1 MFSWLTKILTYVP
14 GIGTI
19 IEKVTGASAEAE
31 RIRAQVELEEARAFK
46 SGKVAPRY
54 VRGYILNGILAG
66 GAIVLVLSLVWPD
79 LLTIPQD
86 LLSQLEKLIRVLGER
101 VVAQLSLTNVLLGLL
116 VGIVAFIGRRII
128 ERLDKLEAQRIVCV
142 RDFAKQTE
150 NEDAHNRIWHK
161 LDSHESRIT
170 RLETSHRL

>member
-1 MFSWLTKILTYVP
+1 M
-14 GIGTI
+14 
-19 IEKVTGASAEAE
+19 
-31 RIRAQVELEEARAFK
+31 
-46 SGKVAPRY
+46 
-54 VRGYILNGILAG
+54 
-66 GAIVLVLSLVWPD
+66 
-79 LLTIPQD
+79 
-86 LLSQLEKLIRVLGER
+86 
-101 VVAQLSLTNVLLGLL
+101 AQLYLTNVLLGLL

>member
-1 MFSWLTKILTYVP
+1 M
-14 GIGTI
+14 
-19 IEKVTGASAEAE
+19 
-31 RIRAQVELEEARAFK
+31 
-46 SGKVAPRY
+46 
-54 VRGYILNGILAG
+54 
-66 GAIVLVLSLVWPD
+66 
-79 LLTIPQD
+79 
-86 LLSQLEKLIRVLGER
+86 
-101 VVAQLSLTNVLLGLL
+101 AQLSLTNVLLGLL

-170 RLETSHRL
+170 MLEARK